1 MSDFRLSSGPGDG
14 TVDAVTVMDG
24 TALDSTTATT
34 VVETVLGAPPVT
46 SPAGLDDEARHR
58 AVRSRDA
65 RFDGMFYFGVTTTN
79 IYCRP
84 SCPAVPAKP
93 GNIRFFPTPATAQ
106 AQGFRACK
114 RCRPD
119 ATPGSP
125 DWNVR
130 EDLAARAMRLIS
142 DGVVDREGVTGLAT
156 RLGYSERH
164 VHRQLTAEL
173 GAGPL
178 ALARAQRAH
187 TARILLE
194 TTDLSVSSIAF
205 AAGFASIRQFNDTMR
220 EIFDAAPSQLR
231 QRRARTGRSIPGFL
245 NLRLAFRAPFA
256 AEPLFEFLAAEAVPG
271 LESGDATGYR
281 RTLALPHGTGTVE
294 LTTGHVARGWLDCRL
309 RLTDQRDLTAAVQ
322 RARRLLDLD
331 LDPVAVAEHLTAD
344 PLLAPLVA
352 AHPGLRSPGH
362 VDPEE
367 VAIRAVLTDGLPP
380 DVARDAVETFV
391 TAHGIPLP
399 HPVDG
404 LTHVFPRAATLAF
417 LNPAQ
422 LAVSADR
429 ITPLTTLLRAL
440 TDGVVAL
447 HPGADRTRTAADLAA
462 LGLRGSV
469 VATIRMRALG
479 DPDVLP
485 PVDSGLRR
493 GWPRQLV
500 AEPDLAARTASWRP
514 WRSYATHLLRRSQ
527 QPG

>member
-1 MSDFRLSSGPGDG
+1 MSDFRLSSGSGDG
-14 TVDAVTVMDG
+14 TVVDVTVVDG
-24 TALDSTTATT
+24 TAIETST
-34 VVETVLGAPPVT
+34 VV
-46 SPAGLDDEARHR
+46 PAIGGLDEEARHR

-65 RFDGMFYFGVTTTN
+65 RFDGTFYFGVTTTN

-93 GNIRFFPTPATAQ
+93 DNIRFFPTPATAQ
-106 AQGFRACK
+106 AHGFRACK

-125 DWNVR
+125 EWNVR
-130 EDLAARAMRLIS
+130 EDLAARAMRLIG
-142 DGVVDREGVTGLAT
+142 DGVVDREGVTGLAN

-194 TTDLSVSSIAF
+194 TTELSVSAIAF

-231 QRRARTGRSIPGFL
+231 QRRARTGRSVPGFV
-245 NLRLAFRAPFA
+245 NLRLAVRAPFA
-256 AEPLFEFLAAEAVPG
+256 AEPLFGFLAAEAVPG
-271 LESGDATGYR
+271 LESGDTTSYR
-281 RTLALPHGTGTVE
+281 RALGLPHGTGTVE
-294 LTTGHVARGWLDCRL
+294 LSTGHVARGWVDCRL
-309 RLTDQRDLTAAVQ
+309 RLSDQRDLTAAVQ

-331 LDPVAVAEHLTAD
+331 LDPVAVAEHLAAD

-352 AHPGLRSPGH
+352 ERPGLRSPGH

-367 VAIRAVLTDGLPP
+367 LAIRAVLTDGLPP
-380 DVARDAVETFV
+380 DVARETVATFV

-399 HPVDG
+399 QPADG

-422 LAVSADR
+422 LTVSPDR
-429 ITPLTTLLRAL
+429 ITPLITLLRAI
-440 TDGVVAL
+440 TDGSVAL
-447 HPGADRTRTAADLAA
+447 HPGADRAQAAAQLSA
-462 LGLRGSV
+462 LGLRGSTI
-469 VATIRMRALG
+469 ATIRMRALG

-485 PVDSGLRR
+485 PVDSALRI
-493 GWPRQLV
+493 GWPREL
-500 AEPDLAARTASWRP
+500 ATEPDLAARTASWRP
-514 WRSYATHLLRRSQ
+514 WRSYATHLLRHNR
-527 QPG
+527 